1 MRRREPR
8 LLRARRGHTA
18 IEYALI
24 AGLITLA
31 LIPAI
36 TSWGESAKAK
46 WDSAAAAMPG

>member
-1 MRRREPR
+1 MPRFMRSRK
-8 LLRARRGHTA
+8 GGTA

-24 AGLITLA
+24 AGLITLG
-31 LIPAI
+31 LISAI